1 MAIGFTLL
9 DGSTQAI
16 PDRGLQHT
24 TKNRTLKV
32 TFGDGYEQRLVDG
45 INFKMQEFN
54 VRFNNRTDDD
64 ADDIIAFFDNK
75 KGVTAFDY
83 TYPDTNESGGE
94 KTIKV
99 VCESYNLTYVNDEH
113 SSVDATF
120 RRVYER

>member
-24 TKNRTLKV
+24 TRNRTLKV
-32 TFGDGYEQRLVDG
+32 AFGDGYEQRLVDG

-120 RRVYER
+120 RRVYES

>member
-16 PDRGLQHT
+16 PDRGLQHQ

-32 TFGDGYEQRLVDG
+32 SFGDGYEQRLVDG
-45 INFKMQEFN
+45 INFRMQQFN

-99 VCESYNLTYVNDEH
+99 VCENYDLTYVNDDH
-113 SSVDATF
+113 SSISATF
-120 RRVYER
+120 RRVYES

>member
-32 TFGDGYEQRLVDG
+32 AFGDGYEQRLVDG

-120 RRVYER
+120 RRVYES

>member
-24 TKNRTLKV
+24 TKNRVLKI

-45 INFKMQEFN
+45 INHKMQEFK
-54 VRFNNRTDDD
+54 VRFNNRTNDD

-83 TYPDTNESGGE
+83 TYPDSNAGGSE
-94 KTIKV
+94 TTIKV
-99 VCESYNLTYVNDEH
+99 VCEEYNLTFVNDDH

-120 RRVYER
+120 RRVYES

>member
-24 TKNRTLKV
+24 TQNRTLKV
-32 TFGDGYEQRLVDG
+32 SFGDGYEQRLVDG
-45 INFKMQEFN
+45 INFKLQEFN
-54 VRFNNRTDDD
+54 VKFNNRSDDD
-64 ADDIIAFFDNK
+64 ADDIIAFFDDK

-83 TYPDTNESGGE
+83 TYPDTNANGGE
-94 KTIKV
+94 TTIKV
-99 VCESYNLTYVNDEH
+99 VCESYNLTYINDDF

-120 RRVYER
+120 RRVYES